1 VSVRAIVLVL
11 ALGLV
16 ACGGSSSSGPAR
28 TEPASAEPT
37 PSASDTSDTSDASD
51 TSHTSGAEASSTSA
65 SAGAASGPSADLA
78 DYARRTMA
86 IVRRHWSVPAALGAP
101 DTVVLESSNEIEIDP
116 STRLATGF
124 HVLRESGNADFDA
137 SIRRGL
143 VALIDAH
150 ETMPEPPAGLD
161 ERSSV
166 RLRLRSHP

>member
-1 VSVRAIVLVL
+1 MSVRVLVLVL

-16 ACGGSSSSGPAR
+16 ACGGPSSSGPAR

-37 PSASDTSDTSDASD
+37 PSASDTSDASD

-101 DTVVLESSNEIEIDP
+101 DTVVLESSIEIEIDP

-161 ERSSV
+161 DRSSV